1 MNNKS
6 SLLKIYD
13 PREELVSLLT
23 YYSKQNTKGGS
34 LFSFHNK
41 KDIEGN
47 NLMIKSVENIKKIC
61 PQLTSSLETK
71 YSITEGTG
79 HLFKRFENMSYE
91 TNLKGRLQKL
101 KEEIE
106 FYDFQF
112 FIKNEDGNYNLMG
125 DKNKKNENISWSSD
139 EIISEVDENEEKQ

>member
-61 PQLTSSLETK
+61 PQ
-71 YSITEGTG
+71 
-79 HLFKRFENMSYE
+79 
-91 TNLKGRLQKL
+91 
-101 KEEIE
+101 
-106 FYDFQF
+106 
-112 FIKNEDGNYNLMG
+112 
-125 DKNKKNENISWSSD
+125 
-139 EIISEVDENEEKQ
+139 